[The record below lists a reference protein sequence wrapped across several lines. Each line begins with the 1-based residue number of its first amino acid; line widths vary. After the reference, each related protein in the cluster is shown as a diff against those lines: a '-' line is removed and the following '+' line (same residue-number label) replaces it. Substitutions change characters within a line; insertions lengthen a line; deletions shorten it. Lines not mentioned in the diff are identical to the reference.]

1 MSLGPLDLPGGP
13 FLQLYGML
21 LAITVVAGLII
32 PRWLRPEGRTPR
44 NTDTDELA
52 YLAGGKARY
61 GDAVVSRM
69 LAKNLLVI
77 DTGDKF
83 LAAGLAGD
91 TPVER
96 SVMALS
102 QPAKWR
108 AIEHV
113 VGRHADGVRSRLVAD
128 DLLTDAATALQ
139 MRFWQ
144 TLPYFL
150 LIGFGIAKL
159 MVGEA
164 RHRPVGFLTL
174 LLVLTAVL
182 ALIRFVAVD
191 RRTRTGIAVL
201 EEARQ
206 RADRI
211 RRAPAS
217 GETDLAVALFGTM
230 VLAGSG
236 WEGFHRMR
244 TASTGGDSGTS
255 SSSDGGGGSSGC
267 GGEGCGGCGS

>member
-13 FLQLYGML
+13 FLQLYGIL
-21 LAITVVAGLII
+21 LAMTLVAGLII

-52 YLAGGKARY
+52 YLAGGSARY

-69 LAKNLLVI
+69 LAKRLLVI
-77 DTGDKF
+77 DTGDRF
-83 LAAGLAGD
+83 QAAKVPGE

-96 SVMALS
+96 NVMALS
-102 QPAKWR
+102 QPARWR

-113 VGRHADGVRSRLVAD
+113 VARHADGVRARLVD
-128 DLLTDAATALQ
+128 NDLLMDAATALQ

-150 LIGFGIAKL
+150 LIGLGIAKL
-159 MVGEA
+159 IVGEA
-164 RHRPVGFLTL
+164 RHRPVGFLVM

-182 ALIRFVAVD
+182 AVFRFAVVD
-191 RRTRTGIAVL
+191 RRTRAGIEVL
-201 EEARQ
+201 DTARQ

-217 GETDLAVALFGTM
+217 DETDLAVALFGTA

-244 TASTGGDSGTS
+244 TASSGGDSGS
-255 SSSDGGGGSSGC
+255 SGGGDGGGSSGC
-267 GGEGCGGCGS
+267 GGGGCGGCGS